1 MSAAPVEAAAAPIGR
16 QSRLT
21 GILLVIVMVGATGG
35 ILGMVVRNSVLL
47 GRMTSDL
54 SIAQQRATN
63 LHNLQV
69 AVLHLELELSG
80 TADPE
85 DLDVRRGLLMRM
97 TTVVFHLF
105 PASSEQA
112 GDLTSIRTALT
123 HFPWAKFGTGADLAT
138 RAAAKTLVSQV
149 EMRVNGMYYDQEKLF
164 YAATAQ
170 SLETKRD
177 SQIAMGALVSLVA
190 VVSVCWL
197 VVLRRRTRD
206 RIASAYAAL
215 LTEVSER
222 RALQD
227 QLSHQAF
234 HDVLTGL
241 PNRAL
246 FVRRLEEEM
255 AVGRE
260 LPSVALVDLDGFK
273 HVNDTLGH
281 LAGDELLQRTAERLL
296 ACVRAG
302 DTVARLGGDE
312 FAVVVRAGADG
323 AAEAI
328 SRRLIDALREPIRV
342 GGQEI
347 GISASVGIAHL
358 TGQAAA
364 DGLLADADIAMYVA
378 KNSGKARFEVFRQD
392 MRDRAQRRANLEQQL
407 ARAVDQGEIDVFYQ
421 PIVALHNDRVTG
433 VEALARWRHPVDGL
447 VSPAEFIPVAEETG
461 LIREIGR
468 EVLGQACRTVQGWRR
483 SVPGCADLT
492 IAVNVSVRQLLSGG
506 FTEHVL
512 EALADSGL
520 PATALTLEI
529 TESMALEDSEVVAG
543 ELDKI
548 RSLGVRLAMDDFGAG
563 YSSVASLLRLRV
575 HVLKIDKAF
584 LDLDNRNRGTLL
596 RAITELGHTL
606 GLTVVAEGVETAE
619 HLAHLRS
626 AGCDMAQG
634 YLLARPM
641 PAADARR
648 HLTAVAEQPR
658 MAVLQEARQVVS
670 EL

>member
-1 MSAAPVEAAAAPIGR
+1 MSGQDPGEPVSR
-16 QSRLT
+16 RSRLA
-21 GILLVIVMVGATGG
+21 GILLVVVMVGTTAG

-47 GRMTSDL
+47 GRMTTDL
-54 SIAQQRATN
+54 SLAQQRATN

-69 AVLHLELELSG
+69 SMLHLQLELNGATEAAEIESL
-80 TADPE
+80 E
-85 DLDVRRGLLMRM
+85 VRRGLVVRM
-97 TTVVFHLF
+97 TTVVIKLF
-105 PASSEQA
+105 DGDSAQA
-112 GDLTSIRTALT
+112 RDLTQIRNALSR
-123 HFPWAKFGTGADLAT
+123 FPWARLASDPAT
-138 RAAAKTLVSQV
+138 LASAKTLVSQN
-149 EMRVNGMYYDQEKLF
+149 EARINTLYYDQEKLF
-164 YAATAQ
+164 YEATAQ

-177 SQIAMGALVSLVA
+177 SQIALAILVSLVA
-190 VVSVCWL
+190 VVSACWL
-197 VVLRRRTRD
+197 VVWRRRTRS

-227 QLSHQAF
+227 QLAHQAY

-246 FVRRLEEEM
+246 FVERLEAEM
-255 AVGRE
+255 AGDGE
-260 LPSVALVDLDGFK
+260 PSVALVDLDGFK

-281 LAGDELLQRTAERLL
+281 QAGDELLQRMAERLR

-328 SRRLIDALREPIRV
+328 TRRLIDALREPVRLA
-342 GGQEI
+342 GQEI

-358 TGQAAA
+358 GDQTGA
-364 DGLLADADIAMYVA
+364 DELLADADIAMYAA
-378 KNSGKARFEVFRQD
+378 KNSGKARFEVFVRD
-392 MRDRAQRRANLEQQL
+392 MRDKAQRRARLEQQL

-421 PIVALHNDRVTG
+421 PIVGLQSEQVVA

-468 EVLGQACRTVQGWRR
+468 EVLSQACRTVQGWRR
-483 SVPGCADLT
+483 SVQGCADLT
-492 IAVNVSVRQLLSGG
+492 AAVNVSPRQLLSGV
-506 FTEHVL
+506 FTTHLL

-529 TESMALEDSEVVAG
+529 TESMALEDSEMVTA
-543 ELDKI
+543 ELDRI

-575 HVLKIDKAF
+575 HVLKIDKTF

-596 RAITELGHTL
+596 RAVTEMGHTL

-619 HLAHLRS
+619 HLAHLRD
-626 AGCDMAQG
+626 ADCDMAQG

-648 HLTAVAEQPR
+648 HLLALSSPET
-658 MAVLQEARQVVS
+658 RQVVS
-670 EL
+670 ELGAP